1 MPVACDPQSLI
12 DAATCF
18 GCIPI
23 GMQMA
28 VQTMLI
34 AQIAGDTRTPQELA
48 DAARCFFNCINP
60 GEQLAVQNYLLCQ
73 YLSTL

>member
-1 MPVACDPQSLI
+1 MPVTCQPQSLI
-12 DAATCF
+12 DAAVCF
-18 GCIPI
+18 DCIPI

-48 DAARCFFNCINP
+48 DAAKCFFNCIP
-60 GEQLAVQNYLLCQ
+60 HGEQIAVQNYLLCQ